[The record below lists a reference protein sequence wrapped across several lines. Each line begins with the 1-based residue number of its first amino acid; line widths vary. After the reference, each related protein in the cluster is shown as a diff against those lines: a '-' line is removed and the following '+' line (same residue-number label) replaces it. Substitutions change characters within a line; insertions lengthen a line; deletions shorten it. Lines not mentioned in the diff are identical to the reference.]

1 MKTVIARPGFVLRWF
16 AGPLIWAAHFLVVY
30 GSESLACTRGGSHAL
45 VVIAATIV
53 TLGALA
59 ATTALA
65 VRRSRASGQGTAFM
79 DTVAVAL
86 GFLSITAVLAMVLP
100 AFLLS
105 ACMDVA

>member
-1 MKTVIARPGFVLRWF
+1 MKTVIARPGLVLRWF

-45 VVIAATIV
+45 VVIVATIAA
-53 TLGALA
+53 LAALA
-59 ATTALA
+59 ATTSLA
-65 VRRSRASGQGTAFM
+65 VRRSRASGQGAAFM

-86 GFLSITAVLAMVLP
+86 GFLSITAVLATMLP

-105 ACMDVA
+105 ACMDVL